1 MLEAVRYISGET
13 GIAAPAVQRTISL
26 LKEGA
31 TIPFIARYR
40 KEATGSLDEVKVSAI
55 RRFLLL
61 FEELEKRK
69 ATVLASIEEQGKLT
83 PELRTA
89 IVVCQSSTELEDIYL
104 PFKQKRKTKASIARE
119 NGLEPLALF
128 LLEQRFTP
136 LNDVARAYVKNNVKS
151 IDEALEGAR
160 HIIAEMINE
169 NADARTAI
177 RNLFSRE
184 GVINS
189 AVIKSKAEEAVK
201 YKDYFNSRERLSRCP
216 SHRFLAI
223 QRGAEEG
230 FLRIGI
236 EPEDEDK
243 AIQLLERRFVKGSS
257 PASEQVRIAVADSY
271 KRLLAPSIET
281 EFFHSQKEKADKEA
295 IAVFA
300 ENLLQLLLAAP
311 LGNKSVLAID
321 PGFRSGCKCVCLDR
335 QGNLLHNETI
345 YPHPPQSQGKL
356 AASKILQLCEVYK
369 IEAIAIGNGTAGRE
383 TEAFIQS
390 LRFNT
395 DVQVFVVS
403 EQGASVYSAS
413 PVAREEFPEYDV
425 TVRGAVSIG
434 RRLMDPLAELVKID
448 PKSIGVGQYQ
458 HDVDQHLLKSGLDEI
473 VERAVN
479 SVGVNLNTASKH
491 LLTYVSGIG
500 PNLAQNI
507 VLHRKENGAFKSRK
521 QLKQVPRLGDKAFE
535 QCAGFLRINESENL
549 LDNTSVHPERYELV
563 ERMAADA
570 GVSLQEFI
578 RNGELR
584 KGINL
589 QKYVDAETGLPTLTD
604 IMDALAKPGLDPRS
618 KIKVF
623 EFAKGITKPEHL
635 VAGMR
640 IPGIVTNI
648 TRFGAFVDIGVKQ
661 DGLIHLSNMADR
673 FISDPSEVLKL
684 NQHVMVKVLEVD
696 LPRKRIGL
704 SLRE

>member
-1 MLEAVRYISGET
+1 MVEAVSFISRET
-13 GIAAPAVQRTISL
+13 DIAASAIQRTVSL

-40 KEATGSLDEVKVSAI
+40 KEATGSLDEVQLSAI

-69 ATVLASIEEQGKLT
+69 ATILASIEEQGKLT
-83 PELRTA
+83 SELRHA
-89 IVVCQSSTELEDIYL
+89 IVNCQSSTELEDLYL
-104 PFKQKRKTKASIARE
+104 PYKQKRKTKASIARE

-128 LLEQRFTP
+128 LLEQRFSP
-136 LNDVARAYVKNNVKS
+136 LNDVARTYVKNNIKS

-177 RNLFSRE
+177 RNLFGRE
-184 GVINS
+184 GVITS

-243 AIQLLERRFVKGSS
+243 AIQLLERRFVKGASQ
-257 PASEQVRIAVADSY
+257 ASEQVRIAVADSY

-383 TEAFIQS
+383 TESFIQS

-458 HDVDQHLLKSGLDEI
+458 HDVDQQLLKSGLDEI

-578 RNGELR
+578 RNSELR

-589 QKYVDAETGLPTLTD
+589 QQYVDTETGLPTLTD

-673 FISDPSEVLKL
+673 FISDPSEVVKL

-704 SLRE
+704 SLKE